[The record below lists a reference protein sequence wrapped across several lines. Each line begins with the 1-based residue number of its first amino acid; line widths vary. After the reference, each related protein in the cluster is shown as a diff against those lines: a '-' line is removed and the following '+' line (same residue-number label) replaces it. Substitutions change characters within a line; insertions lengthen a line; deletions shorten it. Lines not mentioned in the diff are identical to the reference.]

1 MTVNEILEMMK
12 YELDSY
18 ENPGAYLEDTWYAK
32 CDAKAD
38 ILREMIVRIESSQ
51 KMPLNKNEDNS

>member
-18 ENPGAYLEDTWYAK
+18 ENPGAYLESTWYAK

-38 ILREMIVRIESSQ
+38 ILREMIDRIESSQ
-51 KMPLNKNEDNS
+51 NAERMTNEKV